1 MSRSFPFVVATV
13 FLAGAL
19 SAQAHQAARPASV
32 VSVPAYAGV
41 MAAQGDDL
49 AAKVKA
55 ALKADAD
62 IAAVSD
68 ALTVTSAG
76 SVVTL
81 EGTVPT
87 VQLRAKIGEL
97 VQKVD
102 GVTKLNNK
110 LKLGKK

>member
-1 MSRSFPFVVATV
+1 MSRSFSFVVASV
-13 FLAGAL
+13 FLAGAVN
-19 SAQAHQAARPASV
+19 AQAHQAARPVSL
-32 VSVPAYAGV
+32 VSVSAYAGA
-41 MAAQGDDL
+41 AAQGDDL

-62 IAAVSD
+62 LATASD
-68 ALTVTSAG
+68 AVTVTAASG
-76 SVVTL
+76 VVTL

-87 VQLRAKIGEL
+87 VQIRAKIGEA

>member
-1 MSRSFPFVVATV
+1 MSRSFPVLVATV
-13 FLAGAL
+13 LVAGAV
-19 SAQAHQAARPASV
+19 SAQAYPVSSSVFARGTAAF
-32 VSVPAYAGV
+32 AG
-41 MAAQGDDL
+41 MAAAQGDDL

-62 IAAVSD
+62 LAGPSD
-68 ALTVTSAG
+68 ALTITAASG
-76 SVVTL
+76 VVTL

-87 VQLRAKIGEL
+87 VQIRAKIGEA